1 VTTYSIINQSTAP
14 ELTPAVLVQMA
25 ADIQAGY
32 DSVFAPAC
40 GVLPVTILVGDTDVA
55 DRVMTIV
62 DELDQ
67 AGALAYHTVDAKGR
81 PVLML
86 GANANR
92 SEGGVFLDVISE
104 SLSHEVFETEGNPYV
119 NRYLDHGGAIAGK
132 PDVADEWCDPVQGS
146 GWRQGSTWISNFV
159 LPAWGDV
166 TDTDG
171 PWDHAGMLTGPF
183 GCAPTGYLAFR
194 DGSQHFGAA
203 MTDARKVQV
212 GLFSR
217 VAVKAA

>member
-14 ELTPAVLVQMA
+14 ELTPVVLVQMA
-25 ADIQAGY
+25 ADIQTGY

-40 GVLPVTILVGDTDVA
+40 GVLPVTILVGDTDAA

-119 NRYLDHGGAIAGK
+119 NRYIDHGGLLASK
-132 PDVADEWCDPVQGS
+132 PDVCDEWCDPVQGS
-146 GWRQGSTWISNFV
+146 GWRQNATLISNFV
-159 LPAWGDV
+159 LPAWGDAGDV
-166 TDTDG
+166 DG
-171 PWDHAGMLTGPF
+171 PWDHAGVLKAPF

-194 DGSQHFGAA
+194 DNTQTFGAQCSA
-203 MTDARKVQV
+203 ARRLHASNFARYV
-212 GLFSR
+212 R
-217 VAVKAA
+217 